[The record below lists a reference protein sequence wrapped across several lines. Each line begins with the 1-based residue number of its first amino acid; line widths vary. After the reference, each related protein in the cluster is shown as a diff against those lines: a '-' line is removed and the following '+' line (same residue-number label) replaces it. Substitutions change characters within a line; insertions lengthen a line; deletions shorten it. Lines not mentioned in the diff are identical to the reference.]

1 MKTLEEARLNKWK
14 SISVKKLIY
23 PLFVKEGKGVV
34 EEISSMSGV
43 YRFSPDTLISEVE
56 SLEKLGLEYL
66 LIFGIPKSK
75 DWQGSSAFEKNNVV
89 SESVRLVKRRFPQI
103 KVITDICLCAYT
115 SHGHCGVVKE
125 GAREIDNQATLKALS
140 EMALLH
146 AQVGADYV
154 APSAMANTQVQAI
167 RRVLDSQGYQYTK
180 IMGYSA
186 KFASNFY
193 GPFRDVADSAPR
205 FGSRH
210 GYQLNYNDSKTALS
224 KVEQDIR
231 EGADIVMV
239 KPALGYL
246 DVVKKVKSEFNYSLA
261 VYNVSGEYA
270 MVKAGAGAGSW
281 NEEEMVF
288 EIISSIKRAGADF
301 IITYHAKDIAG
312 WLRK

>member
-1 MKTLEEARLNKWK
+1 MKALEEIRLNKWK
-14 SISVKKLIY
+14 SISVRKLIY
-23 PLFVKEGKGVV
+23 PLFVREGRGVI
-34 EEISSMSGV
+34 EEISSMPGV
-43 YRFSPDTLISEVE
+43 YRFSPDTLISEVAN
-56 SLEKLGLEYL
+56 LEKLGLEYL
-66 LIFGIPKSK
+66 LIFGIPENK
-75 DWQGSSAFEKNNVV
+75 DWQGSSALKNSNVV
-89 SESVRLVKRRFPQI
+89 SESVRLVKKCFPQI

-115 SHGHCGVVKE
+115 SHGHCGVIRD
-125 GAREIDNQATLKALS
+125 GAREIDSQATLGAIS

-167 RRVLDSQGYQYTK
+167 RRTLDSQGYQYTK

-205 FGSRH
+205 FGNRH
-210 GYQLNYNDSKTALS
+210 GYQLNYSDSKAALS
-224 KVEQDIR
+224 KVEQDIK

-246 DVVKKVKSEFNYSLA
+246 DIVKKVKSEFSYPLA

-270 MVKAGAGAGSW
+270 MVKAGAGVGSW
-281 NEEEMVF
+281 DEKEMVF

>member
-1 MKTLEEARLNKWK
+1 MAN
-14 SISVKKLIY
+14 
-23 PLFVKEGKGVV
+23 
-34 EEISSMSGV
+34 
-43 YRFSPDTLISEVE
+43 
-56 SLEKLGLEYL
+56 LEKLGLKYL
-66 LIFGIPKSK
+66 LIFGIPKRK
-75 DWQGSSAFEKNNVV
+75 DWQGSSALKENNVV
-89 SESVRLVKRRFPQI
+89 GESVRLIKRHFPQI

-115 SHGHCGVVKE
+115 SHGHCGVIKK
-125 GAREIDNQATLKALS
+125 GAKDVDGEATLEALS
-140 EMALLH
+140 KMALLH

-154 APSAMANTQVQAI
+154 APSAMVSTQVQAI
-167 RRVLDSQGYQYTK
+167 RRTLDSQGYQYTK

-210 GYQLNYNDSKTALS
+210 GYQLTYSDGKTALF

-246 DVVKKVKSEFNYSLA
+246 DIVKKVKSEFNYPLA

-270 MVKAGAGAGSW
+270 MVKAGAGSW
-281 NEEEMVF
+281 DEEEMVF
-288 EIISSIKRAGADF
+288 EIISSMKRAGADF

-312 WLRK
+312 WLRE